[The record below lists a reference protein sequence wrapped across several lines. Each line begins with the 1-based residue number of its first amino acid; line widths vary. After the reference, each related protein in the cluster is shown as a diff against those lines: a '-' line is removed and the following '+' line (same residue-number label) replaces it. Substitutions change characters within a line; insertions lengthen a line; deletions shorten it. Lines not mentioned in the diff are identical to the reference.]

1 MRYSLNPNRTILG
14 NLVSRLTHRQANS
27 SEQATDKMAKVSEK
41 VSSVIDQSNYLSR
54 DLSWLKFNERV
65 LDQARST
72 NRTLMERLKFLAIS
86 ASNLDEFFMIR
97 VGSLYNYL
105 DYHKQRVD
113 YSGLREVPFRKALF
127 STAQQFCREQQAVFT
142 DQLLPLFTETG
153 LLLANYDEL
162 TADEQATATNY
173 FDRAIYPTL
182 TPMLYDYTH
191 TFPVL
196 LAKVLIFGVVTQNP
210 DGADLQSL
218 RSEDEDDR
226 QRLSFVQIP
235 ANLPR
240 FLSFERDDLMIFVPI

>member
-1 MRYSLNPNRTILG
+1 MRYPLNTNRTILG
-14 NLVSRLTHRQANS
+14 NLVSRFTNRPVNTPAQG
-27 SEQATDKMAKVSEK
+27 TDKLAKVSEK
-41 VSSVIDQSNYLSR
+41 VTSVIDQSNYLSR

-65 LDQARST
+65 LDQARNAEPPLK

-86 ASNLDEFFMIR
+86 ASNMDEFFMIR

-113 YSGLREVPFRKALF
+113 YSGLREVPFRKALYTT
-127 STAQQFCREQQAVFT
+127 SHQFFQDQQAVFSE
-142 DQLLPLFTETG
+142 QLLPLFPENG
-153 LLLANYDEL
+153 LQLVTYASMAPE
-162 TADEQATATNY
+162 EQAEATNY

-210 DGADLQSL
+210 EDTRKPSPFHIL
-218 RSEDEDDR
+218 RAGGHDC
-226 QRLSFVQIP
+226 VHP
-235 ANLPR
+235 N
-240 FLSFERDDLMIFVPI
+240 